1 MEQKE
6 LPEFAAL
13 KRRWRWLMNE
23 LHLVERSIDTERAST
38 QGATYTLQYK
48 AEIEQELNE
57 LDWVFLYFDRQ
68 RNGYHLTRSQWL
80 TLAFSIVTSALLSY
94 LITGGMR

>member
-1 MEQKE
+1 MRQQNP
-6 LPEFAAL
+6 PEFAAL

-23 LHLVERSIDTERAST
+23 LHLVERAIDTERAST
-38 QGATYTLQYK
+38 QGTTYTLQYK

-57 LDWVFLYFDRQ
+57 LDWVFLYFNRA

-80 TLAFSIVTSALLSY
+80 TLIFSIVTSALLAY
-94 LITGGMR
+94 LIAGGAR